1 MHRIKITNCKN
12 HIEEITLPEGTHT
25 IGRILE
31 STLRL
36 EGEEVSRTH
45 AKLFVRATQ
54 CEIVDE
60 NSRNGTFINGKKIKA
75 QYLCNGDMI
84 QIGKFNL
91 QFISDTSKPH
101 LSIAPESASKKHF
114 KKSKLIILVLT
125 VFVMVFSGFAF
136 YYKTAYKKDML
147 RLAEMTA
154 QYIAEKIKEDLY
166 LGEYDFLDLSNIP
179 PNAERIAIWDR
190 NGILRVYKPLDDNPP
205 KTPFQVNTIQ
215 TYKKNN
221 SVEIYTPIYYK
232 STSVGVLW
240 IEYKF

>member
-12 HIEEITLPEGTHT
+12 HIEEITLPEGAHT
-25 IGRILE
+25 IGRTLE

-45 AKLFVRATQ
+45 ARLLVRSTQ

-75 QYLCNGDMI
+75 HYLCNGDII
-84 QIGKFNL
+84 QVGKFNL

-101 LSIAPESASKKHF
+101 LSIASGLEAKKHSQ
-114 KKSKLIILVLT
+114 KSKFIIFILIAFLIFISGLT
-125 VFVMVFSGFAF
+125 Y
-136 YYKTAYKKDML
+136 YYKTAGQEDTAK
-147 RLAEMTA
+147 LAEITA

-166 LGEYDFLDLSNIP
+166 LGEYDLLDLSNIP
-179 PNAERIAIWDR
+179 QNVGRIAIWDR
-190 NGILRVYKPLDDNPP
+190 NGILRVYKPLDNNPP
-205 KTPFQVNTIQ
+205 KTPFQINTMQ
-215 TYKKNN
+215 TYKKND

-240 IEYKF
+240 VEYIY